1 VAERIELFDV
11 TVPAGTAIATPQT
24 TALVFDPG
32 IVERIEIV
40 VPPGPSGLV
49 GFQIRHSGETV
60 IPHSASQWIIA
71 DNEPINWPV
80 QGFPEGS
87 AWSFRGYNL
96 DVYSHTI
103 YFRFH
108 VNETVRS
115 NNGRVPLVPIPPLAF
130 AEDFTPTS

>member
-1 VAERIELFDV
+1 MAERIELFDV
-11 TVPAGTAIATPQT
+11 TIPAGTAIATPQT
-24 TALVFDPG
+24 TALTFDPG

-60 IPHSASQWIIA
+60 IPHDASRWIIA

-80 QGFPEGS
+80 QSFPEGS
-87 AWSFRGYNL
+87 AWALRAYNL
-96 DVYSHTI
+96 DVYNHTL

-115 NNGRVPLVPIPPLAF
+115 NNGRVQLVPIPPLAF
-130 AEDFTPTS
+130 AEDFVPSA